1 MQGASLHLPG
11 EVAQLVEHTTENRGV
26 AGSNPAL
33 AIPHTSETGS
43 KMPKEIERKF
53 LLQKIPSL
61 ADGQQSVDIEQGYLA
76 IDEET
81 EVRVRRAGQDRF
93 ITVKG
98 GQGEVRD
105 EVEIAISEEQFAAL
119 WSLTEGRRLS
129 KRRLVVAL
137 ERGLEVELDV
147 FKDELEGLLIAE
159 VEFESEADSHRFE
172 PPDWLGKEVTGDDRY
187 SGQSL
192 ARSGVPAV

>member
-1 MQGASLHLPG
+1 
-11 EVAQLVEHTTENRGV
+11 VA
-26 AGSNPAL
+26 
-33 AIPHTSETGS
+33 
-43 KMPKEIERKF
+43 KEIERKF
-53 LLQKIPSL
+53 LLPLVPGL
-61 ADGQQSVDIEQGYLA
+61 ADGQQFVEIEQGYLA

-81 EVRVRRAGQDRF
+81 EVRVRRADQDRF

-105 EVEIAISEEQFAAL
+105 EIEIAISDKQFAAL
-119 WSLTEGRRLS
+119 WPLTEGRRLS
-129 KRRLVVAL
+129 KRRLVVTL

-159 VEFESEADSHRFE
+159 VEFESEAESDEFE
-172 PPDWLGKEVTGDDRY
+172 PPDWLGREVTGNDRY

-192 ARSGVPAV
+192 ARSGIPAV